1 VLADTPEPRHWWL
14 RRRGAVIFN
23 LESLESIF
31 FCCVARNRAFRPF
44 RPMNLESKRV
54 LVTGADGFIGSH
66 LVEQLLRAGAQVT
79 ALAQY
84 NSFNFWGWL
93 EDIPALNQIQV
104 VTGDIRDGNFCL
116 SLAKNVDILFHLA
129 ALIPI
134 PYSYRAPESYV
145 ETNVKGTLNLCQAA
159 LQGAV
164 QKFIHLST
172 SEVYGSA
179 KYIPIDEQHPLQA
192 QSPYSASKIG
202 ADAIATSFYR
212 SFELPVVVAR
222 PFNVYGPR
230 QSARA
235 IIPAIISQIA
245 TGAKV
250 VKLGNLTTTRDFTFV
265 DDMCRGLLSVAS
277 LESGLG
283 EVFNIGSNQEIS
295 MSELFRL
302 IAEIMSSDARI
313 EIDALRLRP
322 AESEVQR
329 LRSNSQKFRDASGF
343 QPEISL
349 REGLRRTVDW
359 FQNPDN
365 LRRYKG
371 SLYNV

>member
-1 VLADTPEPRHWWL
+1 
-14 RRRGAVIFN
+14 
-23 LESLESIF
+23 
-31 FCCVARNRAFRPF
+31 
-44 RPMNLESKRV
+44 MNLESKRV

-66 LVEQLLRAGAQVT
+66 LVEQLLRAGAHVT

-159 LQGAV
+159 LQGPI
-164 QKFIHLST
+164 QKFVHLST
-172 SEVYGSA
+172 SEVYGTA

-202 ADAIATSFYR
+202 ADAIATSFYS
-212 SFELPVVVAR
+212 SFQLPVVIAR

-235 IIPAIISQIA
+235 VIPTIISQIA
-245 TGAKV
+245 AGAKV

-265 DDMCRGLLSVAS
+265 EDMCRGLLSVAS

-295 MSELFRL
+295 TSELFRL

-313 EIDALRLRP
+313 EIDPERLRP

-329 LRSNSQKFRDASGF
+329 LRCNGGKFRDASGF
-343 QPEISL
+343 QPEVPL